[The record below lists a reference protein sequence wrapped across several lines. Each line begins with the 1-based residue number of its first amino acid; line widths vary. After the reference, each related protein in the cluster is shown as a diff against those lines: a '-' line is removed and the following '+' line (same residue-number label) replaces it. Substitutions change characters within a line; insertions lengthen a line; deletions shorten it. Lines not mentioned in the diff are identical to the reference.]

1 MNNPIFNAYMNQNA
15 NGLLQR
21 VNALK
26 QQMQGNPM
34 DHIQRM
40 LNSGQITQ
48 AQYNAAV
55 QKAQQLRNLIGR

>member
-26 QQMQGNPM
+26 QQMQGNPR